1 MSPTLKKFAMRSAL
15 IATVGIVLAQMLP
28 SLAEQSTP
36 DSISETDTVVVSP
49 EPTPSVTDSATITDS
64 ISPSP
69 TPSISYLGSESLTAK
84 AKIVSAASLFFR
96 TPASIQ
102 VDPRATSLR
111 FDAIA
116 LGGAPTLL
124 VCINS
129 RNTLT
134 VQPTA
139 NLLVAG
145 QGTGNLVLSGNI
157 SDVLTSLTSGTGL
170 TLHSAGHISGTEF
183 TFNISALSKPSVD
196 EKLCSSAQISRLV
209 LVTALGIDLNLVKT
223 PVNLGKK

>member
-1 MSPTLKKFAMRSAL
+1 MRSAL
-15 IATVGIVLAQMLP
+15 IATVGFVLAQMLP

-36 DSISETDTVVVSP
+36 DAISETETVVVSP
-49 EPTPSVTDSATITDS
+49 EPSPLETDSVTITDS

-69 TPSISYLGSESLTAK
+69 TPSISYGGGESLTAK
-84 AKIVSAASLFFR
+84 AKVVSAAGLFFR

-102 VDPRATSLR
+102 VDPRATSVR
-111 FDAIA
+111 FDAVAI
-116 LGGAPTLL
+116 GGAPTLL
-124 VCINS
+124 ACINS

-134 VQPTA
+134 VQPTP

-157 SDVLTSLTSGTGL
+157 SDVLTSLTSGSAL
-170 TLHSAGHISGTEF
+170 TLRSAGHISGSEF
-183 TFNISALSKPSVD
+183 TINVSALSKPSVD
-196 EKLCSSAQISRLV
+196 EKLCSSPQIIRSV
-209 LVTALGIDLNLVKT
+209 SVTALGIDLNLVKT